1 MHGDIK
7 NNNIVYTLLEGF
19 RFIDF
24 NLSINYGKDL
34 SFL

>member
-7 NNNIVYTLLEGF
+7 NNNIVYTIMDGF

-24 NLSINYGKDL
+24 NLSEDYGKN
-34 SFL
+34 